1 MSDPLNER
9 LVDFPFHTEI
19 ETRWGDN
26 DMLGHLNNVV
36 YNRMIETV
44 VVRFTMG
51 PLAIDWKRAQAYPLV
66 VESLCRFHRPLAFPE
81 TVTAGLRAGRMGG
94 SSVVYEIGLFGEG
107 AAVPASTGHFV
118 HVFIDRDTH
127 RAVPIPDAIR
137 ERIMR
142 YRKKDAPA

>member
-1 MSDPLNER
+1 MSG
-9 LVDFPFHTEI
+9 DFTTLRPADYPFQTRI

-51 PLAIDWKRAQAYPLV
+51 PLEIDWETAPSYPLV
-66 VESLCRFHRPLAFPE
+66 VESLCRFHRPLSFPE
-81 TVTAGLRAGRMGG
+81 TVTAGLRVGRVGG
-94 SSVVYEIGLFGEG
+94 SSVVYEIALFGEG
-107 AAVPASTGHFV
+107 SDVPASTGHFI

-127 RAVPIPDAIR
+127 ASIPIPDDIKAKILT
-137 ERIMR
+137 
-142 YRKKDAPA
+142 YAAHG

>member
-1 MSDPLNER
+1 MSDFLALR
-9 LVDFPFHTEI
+9 LKDFPFTTEI
-19 ETRWGDN
+19 PTRWGDN

-51 PLAIDWKRAQAYPLV
+51 PLAIDWNVDPAYPLV
-66 VESLCRFHRPLAFPE
+66 VESLCRFHRPLSFPE

-94 SSVVYEIGLFGEG
+94 SSVTYEIGLFGEG
-107 AAVPASTGHFV
+107 DEVPASTGHFI

-127 RAVPIPDAIR
+127 RSVPIPDPIR
-137 ERIMR
+137 ARILE
-142 YRKKDAPA
+142 YEAK